1 MDRILTLKP
10 SGITAHKDAVY
21 GLCLKETL
29 PRSMALRAPFGVYQ
43 SRTILPL
50 KMCLLR
56 GNDAAMGAF
65 FFSQKQLEVRFL
77 DSEEKGAVL
86 ADTESVLASA
96 GASGAPSEALA
107 LQVLL
112 PASSEGSGP

>member
-1 MDRILTLKP
+1 M
-10 SGITAHKDAVY
+10 
-21 GLCLKETL
+21 
-29 PRSMALRAPFGVYQ
+29 
-43 SRTILPL
+43 
-50 KMCLLR
+50 
-56 GNDAAMGAF
+56 
-65 FFSQKQLEVRFL
+65 RFL

-96 GASGAPSEALA
+96 GASGATSEALA

>member
-21 GLCLKETL
+21 GLCLKETF

-43 SRTILPL
+43 SRTIVPL
-50 KMCLLR
+50 KMWFLR

-65 FFSQKQLEVRFL
+65 FFFFL
-77 DSEEKGAVL
+77 KSKWR
-86 ADTESVLASA
+86 
-96 GASGAPSEALA
+96 
-107 LQVLL
+107 
-112 PASSEGSGP
+112 